1 MKNQNKKFFIYY
13 NIIIMDTT
21 KRHFKVVIGNTEHGL
36 YISSSPSSAARK
48 AVSKLCA
55 NDKKRKVKFYMREI
69 TNGSK
74 KKTYG
79 PYLGEMKKLAKPIEL
94 KGRVIRYKTE
104 VVKINEKK
112 SKQKGGTTPIVLEG
126 NGYPYKTIVLQYDGL
141 YKQLHIYLS
150 IERVNVIPDRN
161 EIPFESIKTLT
172 NFEDMI
178 KHSIPFKID
187 YLIWISIPRTD
198 IAYRKQELLKI
209 FKKFCKGYSE
219 LNKNSP
225 EFIELISSIEKMIP
239 NSNKV

>member
-1 MKNQNKKFFIYY
+1 
-13 NIIIMDTT
+13 MDTT

-55 NDKKRKVKFYMREI
+55 DDKKRKVKFYMREI

-112 SKQKGGTTPIVLEG
+112 SKQKGGTRALVLKG
-126 NGYPYKTIVLQYDGL
+126 NNNPYKTIVLQYDCCDKKL
-141 YKQLHIYLS
+141 NIYLS
-150 IERVNVIPDRN
+150 IHGATVIPNFFGIEYTSLITAFELKEAMAIRN
-161 EIPFESIKTLT
+161 EKD
-172 NFEDMI
+172 NFFT
-178 KHSIPFKID
+178 KD
-187 YLIWISIPRTD
+187 YLVSGPQITEKPLNEDVKQYLLLICKRFCEEYTSNSTYNSEIFIKLITKLQNEIVQIPR
-198 IAYRKQELLKI
+198 Q
-209 FKKFCKGYSE
+209 YSY
-219 LNKNSP
+219 
-225 EFIELISSIEKMIP
+225 I
-239 NSNKV
+239 